1 MHLSTSP
8 MAIPPPALPRL
19 VRSALGAAL
28 LLLSAACAHTDDPL
42 VKPLL
47 ALNELQYDAGV
58 LMTKAEDLYDKQE
71 YDQAA
76 AEYERFLELHP
87 VHRWAPHA
95 QFKLALCHA
104 HRMGKVGRDPT
115 MAEKAKAAFERV
127 LSYSGTRYEEV
138 ARAKLAEINRY
149 LAQAD
154 VSVGRYYFKQGRYP
168 AAIERFRRV
177 ADQKL
182 GGTVG
187 EDAAYWLAVAY
198 ERDGQSAQAADA
210 ARALLDAFPQS
221 RYAKSIERLRAR
233 IAAGAS

>member
-1 MHLSTSP
+1 MMIP
-8 MAIPPPALPRL
+8 MANSPLALPRL
-19 VRSALGAAL
+19 MRSALGAGLIL
-28 LLLSAACAHTDDPL
+28 LAAACAHKDDPL
-42 VKPLL
+42 VTPLL

-95 QFKLALCHA
+95 QFKLALCYA
-104 HRMGKVGRDPT
+104 HRAGNVGRDPT

-127 LSYSGTRYEEV
+127 LSYSGTRYDEA
-138 ARAKLAEINRY
+138 ARAKLAEVNRH

-177 ADQKL
+177 VDQKL
-182 GGTVG
+182 GGTVS

-198 ERDGQSAQAADA
+198 ERDGQNTQAADA